1 LFGLST
7 ALSLIYVEQ
16 PHGISAALY
25 KDQTTRCKNQLQRST
40 GPNMNQKLSIPWF
53 NPRQM
58 DDETV
63 QSLST
68 AQDELLALFEQAV
81 ETRLKN
87 KVATKHWLI
96 TGTRGAG
103 KSFFLR
109 SVQTRNDKWQALN
122 VTYILMP
129 EELRNIFAPAE
140 FLNETRYLLAAPSD
154 DFGAAAAWRTSN
166 DDGAWQTAL
175 DELLAATD
183 SDLIIIGVENFDQ
196 LLKRAFDGDI
206 NASKLRR
213 LLENEPRIMLLAS
226 TVDSSFDENY
236 NNRLFCQFE
245 QHPILSWSPKAHRDY
260 LTKRAAVEGQTPDAN
275 QLSRIDAYSRFTGGN
290 ARVAAVL
297 ASLIL
302 EQQDPL
308 VACGDLTATLD
319 KMTDYYRA
327 QIDRIPDKPSKLFDA
342 LIRGGEPCSQTEM
355 AERVG
360 AKQSDIAK
368 AFSWLVDFGYIVGER
383 LKGEKAVKYQVADRL
398 FCQFYR
404 MRHLR
409 QQNSTKLTIL
419 TDLLADTILFKDKWR
434 FADKYLKQGLEPEAR
449 TMVEL
454 GFNETRISLKKLPET
469 LQGTAQLIEL
479 GALVSEDDWPFE
491 AQSALEYMD
500 EHYDNEADF
509 VAYINSIKS
518 LARASTQTFNG
529 MSAEQ
534 MIAVIDDNII
544 PFIMKIGL
552 YKLML
557 KPAGKALWEAIT
569 AMLDAHDQQLQVIK
583 SKIPEN
589 YESLKQIM
597 ALATNNPMASSY
609 NLFCY
614 FLPEGN
620 FNLCEGNAEVRYDE
634 IRYSIKAFKYWLDGK
649 HYQQAVNCLGFCMQ
663 AYEDAIEQGDLDGKL
678 HRLILRFCHQAVL
691 IKELDATG
699 NCSYL
704 LYQIWWQHN
713 RQHLA
718 LKLLSQALD
727 KAIGHEKYESAGHY
741 LHQLAWKKA
750 ELGLFT
756 DAKVLFT
763 RMLDNKYSSGLKVW
777 EHGQIGRCITN
788 LDGLDKAWAYI
799 DNITVEN
806 KFNEQE
812 LMQCVQQ
819 LADVVLDFERHRNAG
834 EAFVLTKQLLLDIG
848 NREALATESGVR
860 MIWIS
865 MVDVG
870 VSFALQ
876 RDILAEVVELLG
888 EKLSELVN
896 VLAAWL
902 EDLDKTIEERALYRK
917 QLDPDLRTSFV
928 ALEQNLNDEAK
939 ARYGIDAGDEEK

>member
-1 LFGLST
+1 
-7 ALSLIYVEQ
+7 
-16 PHGISAALY
+16 
-25 KDQTTRCKNQLQRST
+25 
-40 GPNMNQKLSIPWF
+40 MNQKLSIPWF

-129 EELRNIFAPAE
+129 EELRNIFAPEE
-140 FLNETRYLLAAPSD
+140 FLNETRYLLAPPND
-154 DFGAAAAWRTSN
+154 DFGAAAAWRSSN

-183 SDLIIIGVENFDQ
+183 SDLIVIGVENFDQ
-196 LLKRAFDGDI
+196 LLKRAFDSDI

-260 LTKRAAVEGQTPDAN
+260 LTKRGAVEGLTPDAN
-275 QLSRIDAYSRFTGGN
+275 QLARIDAYSRFTGGN

-355 AERVG
+355 ALRVG

-368 AFSWLVDFGYIVGER
+368 AFSWLVDFGYIIGER

-449 TMVEL
+449 TMAEL

-479 GALVSEDDWPFE
+479 GALVSEDDWPVE
-491 AQSALEYMD
+491 AQSALEYMG
-500 EHYDNEADF
+500 EHYDNEVGF

-534 MIAVIDDNII
+534 MIAVIDASIL
-544 PFIMKIGL
+544 PLVYKIGF
-552 YKLML
+552 YKSML
-557 KPAGKALWEAIT
+557 KPADEVVWEAVT
-569 AMLDAHDQQLQVIK
+569 AILNAYDQHLQTIK
-583 SKIPEN
+583 SNSPEN
-589 YESLKQIM
+589 YESLKQILT
-597 ALATNNPMASSY
+597 LAAKNPTASSY
-609 NLFCY
+609 HLFSM
-614 FLPEGN
+614 LVSAKD
-620 FNLCEGNAEVRYDE
+620 FNLCQDDTEVAYQRMKYN
-634 IRYSIKAFKYWLDGK
+634 IRAFKYWLNGK
-649 HYQQAVNCLGFCMQ
+649 HDQQAGECLFFCLRR
-663 AYEDAIEQGDLDGKL
+663 YKNAIEQGELDGKL
-678 HRLILRFCHQAVL
+678 HRLILRFFHQVALMENV
-691 IKELDATG
+691 DSTG
-699 NCSYL
+699 SCAYR
-704 LYQIWWQHN
+704 LYQIWWRHN

-727 KAIGHEKYESAGHY
+727 KAIGYEAYEEAGNY
-741 LHQLAWKKA
+741 LHRLAWHKA

-756 DAKVLFT
+756 DAKALFT
-763 RMLDNKYSSGLKVW
+763 RMLGDKYSIGLKAW
-777 EHGQIGRCITN
+777 AHGQIGRCITN

-806 KFNEQE
+806 NFNEQE
-812 LMQCVQQ
+812 LLQFVLQ
-819 LADVVLDFERHRNAG
+819 LADVVWDFERHRNAG
-834 EAFVLTKQLLLDIG
+834 EAFVLAKQLLLDIS

-860 MIWIS
+860 MIWIC

-888 EKLSELVN
+888 ERLSELVN

-902 EDLDKTIEERALYRK
+902 DDLDKTVEERALYRK
-917 QLDPDLRTSFV
+917 ELDPDLKTSFV
-928 ALEQNLNDEAK
+928 ALEQNLSDEAK
-939 ARYGIDAGDEEK
+939 ARYGIDAGDENE